1 MGPSIEWPEVVT
13 EGAEREKCRAMFRDA
28 LHEMVLAY
36 RELGREVPVGN
47 ALLEQLPVEMDL
59 VCPNRSRTASES

>member
-13 EGAEREKCRAMFRDA
+13 EGANLEECRVTLLDA

-47 ALLEQLPVEMDL
+47 ALREQLPVEMDL
-59 VCPNRSRTASES
+59 VCPNRSRRASES